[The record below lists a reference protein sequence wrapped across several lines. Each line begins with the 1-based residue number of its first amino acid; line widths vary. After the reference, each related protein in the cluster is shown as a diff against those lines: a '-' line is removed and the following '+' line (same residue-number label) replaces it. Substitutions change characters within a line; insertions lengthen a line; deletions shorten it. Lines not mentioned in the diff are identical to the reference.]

1 MFWGIFFVQIHFL
14 GVCWLDSLEYCKNF
28 NIACHSVSSDLRWP
42 SLQEPGLP
50 QNPIATCHP
59 WQSSCSLG
67 ARVTT
72 QCLILLTLDN
82 NIMRVFYWQF
92 ETNGYTNPPND
103 TTDFT
108 HDKEGLSY
116 IMSYISLHRVHYI
129 ILTIGCPALI
139 RYQTNIAHNSDVR
152 MIKPPEYHKGA
163 IVPSETHGTP

>member
-116 IMSYISLHRVHYI
+116 IWLHTVHYI
-129 ILTIGCPALI
+129 H
-139 RYQTNIAHNSDVR
+139 YTNEMLVLPKSYL
-152 MIKPPEYHKGA
+152 P
-163 IVPSETHGTP
+163 

>member
-1 MFWGIFFVQIHFL
+1 MVFFVQIHFL

-92 ETNGYTNPPND
+92 ETNGYKPTEWHHWFHSWQGGVELHII
-103 TTDFT
+103 T
-108 HDKEGLSY
+108 KS
-116 IMSYISLHRVHYI
+116 SLHYTNEMLVLPKSY
-129 ILTIGCPALI
+129 LSCPEVLNVSMTYMYSTCTITG
-139 RYQTNIAHNSDVR
+139 DVCN
-152 MIKPPEYHKGA
+152 
-163 IVPSETHGTP
+163 